1 MRPEA
6 HAGRYCESMAD
17 NRPLEEQVRLEYRGK
32 VAWVTIDRP
41 EVGNALNP
49 PCRDRLRDI
58 FKEFNSNHRAR
69 AVVLTATGDKLFCP
83 GADLTHSYQTDR
95 ADDLPER
102 VIGEPRQ
109 MMLDGQY
116 TLFPAILDCD
126 VPVIA
131 AVNGTAAGMG
141 AHLALACDLVICSEK
156 AKFVEVFARRGLVPD
171 ALGPWLLPRIIGVRR
186 TMELML
192 FAEDL
197 LPDRA
202 LEWGLVNKVVSHDE
216 LESAASEWAERLA
229 AGPTRSFGFT
239 KWLVNQ
245 SLDSDRAKMAQNEA
259 LAVELNTYTA
269 DSEEGVA
276 SFRERRTP
284 NWKGY

>member
-1 MRPEA
+1 
-6 HAGRYCESMAD
+6 MAD
-17 NRPLEEQVRLEYRGK
+17 DRPLEEQIRLEYRGK

-49 PCRDRLRDI
+49 PCRDRLRDV
-58 FKEFNSNHRAR
+58 FKAFNTNHRAR

-102 VIGEPRQ
+102 VTGDPRR

-116 TLFPAILDCD
+116 TLFPAVLDCD

-141 AHLALACDLVICSEK
+141 AHLALACDLVICSEQ

-202 LEWGLVNKVVSHDE
+202 LEWGLVNKVVSPEE
-216 LESAASEWAERLA
+216 LESAAGDWAERLA
-229 AGPTRSFGFT
+229 SGPTRSFGFT

-245 SLDSDRAKMAQNEA
+245 SLDSDRATMAQNEA
-259 LAVELNTYTA
+259 LAVELNTCTA

-276 SFRERRTP
+276 SFRERRP
-284 NWKGY
+284 PVWKGY

>member
-1 MRPEA
+1 MV
-6 HAGRYCESMAD
+6 AGTVKSMVD
-17 NRPLEEQVRLEYRGK
+17 DRPLEEQIRLEYRGK

-41 EVGNALNP
+41 QVGNALSP
-49 PCRDRLRDI
+49 PCRDRIRDV
-58 FKEFNSNHRAR
+58 FKAFNTNHRAR
-69 AVVLTATGDKLFCP
+69 AVVLTATGDKLFCA
-83 GADLTHSYQTDR
+83 GADLSHSSRTDR
-95 ADDLPER
+95 ATDTPEQ
-102 VIGEPRQ
+102 VVGDPRR

-141 AHLALACDLVICSEK
+141 AHLALACDLVVCSER

-197 LPDRA
+197 HADKA
-202 LEWGLVNKVVSHDE
+202 LDWGLVNKVVGHDE
-216 LESAASEWAERLA
+216 LESAASDWAERLA
-229 AGPTRSFGFT
+229 AGPTRSFAST

-245 SLDSDRAKMAQNEA
+245 SLDSDRATMAQNEA
-259 LAVELNTYTA
+259 LAVELNSYTA
-269 DSEEGVA
+269 DSAEGVA
-276 SFRERRTP
+276 SFRERREP
-284 NWKGY
+284 EWKGY

>member
-1 MRPEA
+1 
-6 HAGRYCESMAD
+6 MAD
-17 NRPLEEQVRLEYRGK
+17 DRPIDEQIRLDYRGK
-32 VAWVTIDRP
+32 VAWITIDRP
-41 EVGNALNP
+41 DVGNALNP
-49 PCRDRLRDI
+49 PCRDRLRDL
-58 FKEFNSNHRAR
+58 FHSFNVNHRAR
-69 AVVLTATGDKLFCP
+69 AVVLTGSGDKLFCP
-83 GADLTHSYQTDR
+83 GADLTHVYENDR
-95 ADDLPER
+95 ADDVPDR
-102 VIGEPRQ
+102 VIGDPRR

-116 TLFPAILDCD
+116 TLFPALLDCD

-141 AHLALACDLVICSEK
+141 AHLALACDLVICSER

-171 ALGPWLLPRIIGVRR
+171 ALGTWLLPRIIGVRR

-192 FAEDL
+192 FAEDVS
-197 LPDRA
+197 PDKA
-202 LEWGLVNKVVSHDE
+202 LDWGLVNAVVPHEE
-216 LESAASEWAERLA
+216 LTATATDWADRLA

-245 SLDSDRAKMAQNEA
+245 SLDTDRRTVMENEA

-276 SFRERRTP
+276 SFRERRDP
-284 NWKGY
+284 DWKGY

>member
-1 MRPEA
+1 
-6 HAGRYCESMAD
+6 MAD
-17 NRPLEEQVRLEYRGK
+17 DRPLDEQIRLEYRDK
-32 VAWVTIDRP
+32 VAWITIDRP
-41 EVGNALNP
+41 SVGNALNP
-49 PCRDRLRDI
+49 PCRDRLRDLLDG
-58 FKEFNSNHRAR
+58 FNVNHRAR

-83 GADLTHSYQTDR
+83 GADLSHVYESDR
-95 ADDLPER
+95 ADDVPDR
-102 VIGEPRQ
+102 VIGDPRR

-116 TLFPAILDCD
+116 TLFPALLDCD

-141 AHLALACDLVICSEK
+141 AHLALACDLVICSDQ

-192 FAEDL
+192 FADDL
-197 LPDRA
+197 SPEKA
-202 LEWGLVNKVVSHDE
+202 LEWGLVNAVVPHAE
-216 LESAASEWAERLA
+216 LEATATEWSERLA

-245 SLDSDRAKMAQNEA
+245 SLDADRRTMMENEA

-276 SFRERRTP
+276 SFRERRDP
-284 NWKGY
+284 EWKGY

>member
-1 MRPEA
+1 
-6 HAGRYCESMAD
+6 MAD
-17 NRPLEEQVRLEYRGK
+17 PRPIEEQVRLEYHGK
-32 VAWVTIDRP
+32 VAVITIDRP
-41 EVGNALNP
+41 DVGNALNP
-49 PCRDRLRDI
+49 PCRDRIRDLLN
-58 FKEFNSNHRAR
+58 EFNVNHRAR
-69 AVVLTATGDKLFCP
+69 AVVLTASGEKLFCP
-83 GADLTHSYQTDR
+83 GADLSHVYENDR
-95 ADDLPER
+95 ADDIPDR
-102 VIGEPRQ
+102 VIGDPRR

-116 TLFPAILDCD
+116 SLFPALLDCD

-141 AHLALACDLVICSEK
+141 AHLALACDLVICADN

-192 FAEDL
+192 FAEDV
-197 LPDRA
+197 PAEKA
-202 LEWGLVNKVVSHDE
+202 LEWGLANKVVAGTE
-216 LESAASEWAERLA
+216 LMDTAMEWAQRLA

-245 SLDSDRAKMAQNEA
+245 SLDTDRKTMMENEA

-276 SFRERRTP
+276 SFRERRDP
-284 NWKGY
+284 VWKGY

>member
-1 MRPEA
+1 
-6 HAGRYCESMAD
+6 MAD
-17 NRPLEEQVRLEYRGK
+17 DRPLEEQIRLEYRGK

-41 EVGNALNP
+41 QVGNALSP
-49 PCRDRLRDI
+49 PCRDRIRDI
-58 FKEFNSNHRAR
+58 FKAFNTNHRAR
-69 AVVLTATGDKLFCP
+69 AVVLTATGDKLFCA
-83 GADLTHSYQTDR
+83 GADLSHSTQTDR
-95 ADDLPER
+95 ATDTPEQ
-102 VIGEPRQ
+102 VVGDPRR

-141 AHLALACDLVICSEK
+141 AHLALACDLVVCSER

-197 LPDRA
+197 HADKA
-202 LEWGLVNKVVSHDE
+202 LEWGLVNKVVGHDQ
-216 LESAASEWAERLA
+216 LESAANDWAERLA
-229 AGPTRSFGFT
+229 AGPTRSFAFT

-245 SLDSDRAKMAQNEA
+245 SLDSDRATMAQNEA

-269 DSEEGVA
+269 DSQEGVA
-276 SFRERRTP
+276 SFRERREP
-284 NWKGY
+284 EWKGY

>member
-1 MRPEA
+1 
-6 HAGRYCESMAD
+6 MAD
-17 NRPLEEQVRLEYRGK
+17 DRPLEEQIRLEYRGK

-41 EVGNALNP
+41 QVGNALSP
-49 PCRDRLRDI
+49 PCRDRIRDI
-58 FKEFNSNHRAR
+58 FKAFNTNHRAR
-69 AVVLTATGDKLFCP
+69 AVVLTATGDKLFCA
-83 GADLTHSYQTDR
+83 GADLSHSSQTDR
-95 ADDLPER
+95 ATDTPEQ
-102 VIGEPRQ
+102 VVGDPRR

-141 AHLALACDLVICSEK
+141 AHLALACDLVVCSER

-197 LPDRA
+197 HADKA
-202 LEWGLVNKVVSHDE
+202 LEWGLVNKVVGHDQ
-216 LESAASEWAERLA
+216 LESAANDWAERLA
-229 AGPTRSFGFT
+229 AGPTRSFAFT

-245 SLDSDRAKMAQNEA
+245 SLDSDRATMAQNEA

-269 DSEEGVA
+269 DSQEGVA
-276 SFRERRTP
+276 SFRERREP
-284 NWKGY
+284 EWKGY

>member
-1 MRPEA
+1 
-6 HAGRYCESMAD
+6 MAD
-17 NRPLEEQVRLEYRGK
+17 ADTTDRSLDDEIRLEYHGK
-32 VAWVTIDRP
+32 VAVITIDRP
-41 EVGNALNP
+41 HVGNALNP
-49 PCRDRLRDI
+49 PSRDRIRDL
-58 FKEFNSNHRAR
+58 FNEFNVNHRAR
-69 AVVLTATGDKLFCP
+69 AVVLTASGEKLFCP
-83 GADLTHSYQTDR
+83 GADLSHVYENDR
-95 ADDLPER
+95 AEDIPDR
-102 VIGEPRQ
+102 VIGDPRR

-116 TLFPAILDCD
+116 TLFPALLDCD

-141 AHLALACDLVICSEK
+141 AHLALACDLVICADN

-197 LPDRA
+197 TTEKA
-202 LEWGLVNKVVSHDE
+202 LEWGLANKVVPQAE
-216 LESAASEWAERLA
+216 LMDTAMEWAQRLA

-245 SLDSDRAKMAQNEA
+245 SLDTDRRTMMENEA

-276 SFRERRTP
+276 SFRERRDP
-284 NWKGY
+284 EWKGY

>member
-1 MRPEA
+1 
-6 HAGRYCESMAD
+6 MAD
-17 NRPLEEQVRLEYRGK
+17 DRPLEEQVRLEYRGS

-41 EVGNALNP
+41 QAGNALSP
-49 PCRDRLRDI
+49 PCRDRIRDV
-58 FKEFNSNHRAR
+58 FKGFNTNHRAR
-69 AVVLTATGDKLFCP
+69 AVVLTATGDKLFCA
-83 GADLTHSYQTDR
+83 GADLSHSSRTDR
-95 ADDLPER
+95 ASELPEQ
-102 VIGEPRQ
+102 VVGDPRR

-116 TLFPAILDCD
+116 TLFPALLDCD

-141 AHLALACDLVICSEK
+141 AHLALACDLVVCSER

-197 LPDRA
+197 HADKA
-202 LEWGLVNKVVSHDE
+202 LEWGLVNKVVGHDQ
-216 LESAASEWAERLA
+216 LESAANDWAERLA
-229 AGPTRSFGFT
+229 AGPTRSFAFT

-245 SLDSDRAKMAQNEA
+245 SLDSDRATMAQNEA
-259 LAVELNTYTA
+259 LAVELNSCTA
-269 DSEEGVA
+269 DSQEGVA
-276 SFRERRTP
+276 SFRERREP
-284 NWKGY
+284 EWKGY